1 MSFGLTEEAINSAYI
16 LDPESGT
23 GMSQDH
29 QFLAQSIAERYP
41 NVRLAQVPLNVRDK
55 REEFPFA
62 LTDALTGNVLKE
74 LRETECNISF
84 VYQWLYEHD
93 TAARGVKA
101 VYEKFKADQAAK
113 AKAVNDDI
121 LERRNE
127 NLDIFQTIAK
137 SPLHTFKHGD
147 RKIG

>member
-1 MSFGLTEEAINSAYI
+1 MSFGLTHAAFDGAYI

-41 NVRLAQVPLNVRDK
+41 NVRLAQVPLNQREVN
-55 REEFPFA
+55 EEFPFA
-62 LTDALTGNVLKE
+62 LTDAITGTVLKE
-74 LRETECNISF
+74 LRESECNISF

-93 TAARGVKA
+93 TQSRGVKE
-101 VYEKFKADQAAK
+101 VYAKYQADKERKAK
-113 AKAVNDDI
+113 AKNDII
-121 LERRNE
+121 LEKRNE
-127 NLDIFQTIAK
+127 NLDVFHTMAR

-147 RKIG
+147 RKFG

>member
-1 MSFGLTEEAINSAYI
+1 MSFGLTEQAINSAYI

-62 LTDALTGNVLKE
+62 LTDALTGAVLKE
-74 LRETECNISF
+74 LRENECNIRF

-101 VYEKFKADQAAK
+101 VYDKFQADKAAK
-113 AKAVNDDI
+113 AKIKNDAI
-121 LERRNE
+121 LEKRNE
-127 NLDIFQTIAK
+127 NLDIFHTIAR

-147 RKIG
+147 RKVG

>member
-1 MSFGLTEEAINSAYI
+1 MSFGLTEQAINSAYI

-41 NVRLAQVPLNVRDK
+41 NVRLAQVPLNVRDA

-62 LTDALTGNVLKE
+62 LTDALTGTVLKE
-74 LRETECNISF
+74 LRENECNISF
-84 VYQWLYEHD
+84 VYRWLYEHD
-93 TAARGVKA
+93 TQARGVKE
-101 VYEKFKADQAAK
+101 VYKKFQAEKEAK
-113 AKAVNDDI
+113 AKAKNDAI
-121 LERRNE
+121 LEKRNE
-127 NLDIFQTIAK
+127 NLDIFHTLAR
-137 SPLHTFKHGD
+137 SPLHTFRHGD